1 MLYLKNIIKTDT
13 DIRANYYPENST
25 EKGFV
30 CIDIKIGHTV
40 SCELTSYDRP
50 VEMYLNHA
58 IQALRELIT
67 SNSIPLEKVVMWY

>member
-1 MLYLKNIIKTDT
+1 MLYLKNIRKTDT
-13 DIRANYYPENST
+13 DIRANYYPENSN

-30 CIDIKIGHTV
+30 RVDIKTGYIL
-40 SCELTSYDRP
+40 SYELTSYDRP

-67 SNSIPLEKVVMWY
+67 SDSVPLEKVVMWY